1 MYPAAGNE
9 LQWWRDLITPNIEKN
24 EEQLLFLF
32 TGKNTAKASY
42 WADQKGSS
50 YLLILYTYEYD
61 ICIHSTQAS
70 ISFIIMYSEGSG
82 AAPGVLVGLGRDSC
96 QHHPIAATKST
107 WPILLPPRCPADTGT
122 AKFPWGG
129 HFWQGAGMKPPLGSP
144 WLSGCYLS
152 PNSCWSNAGWEEW
165 PAGTGA
171 VATTCPK
178 LDPAGSHEVPMEEI
192 EGLFPRRVSA
202 TTLSLETALS
212 SFLYL
217 NPFGLGINK
226 LTKH

>member
-1 MYPAAGNE
+1 MSMIFAYTLHRHLFHLSLCIQRALGLPQVSWWGLAG
-9 LQWWRDLITPNIEKN
+9 IPV
-24 EEQLLFLF
+24 
-32 TGKNTAKASY
+32 
-42 WADQKGSS
+42 
-50 YLLILYTYEYD
+50 
-61 ICIHSTQAS
+61 ST
-70 ISFIIMYSEGSG
+70 
-82 AAPGVLVGLGRDSC
+82 
-96 QHHPIAATKST
+96 
-107 WPILLPPRCPADTGT
+107 ILLQQLNPPGPSCCLRLPPLCPADTGI

-129 HFWQGAGMKPPLGSP
+129 HFWQGAGMKPLLGSP

-165 PAGTGA
+165 PARTEA

-192 EGLFPRRVSA
+192 EGLIPRRVSA

-226 LTKH
+226 FTKH